1 MINATVALIGKP
13 NTGKSTI
20 FNRIIGERLSIV
32 EDTPGVTRDR
42 IYAKA
47 NWLGK
52 EFRLIDTGG
61 IEIKNASFQEQI
73 RMQAQIAIDEA
84 DLIVYIADGNSGIS
98 QDDQYVCSMLRKSKK
113 KVILA
118 VNKIDDGH
126 MKGKIYDF
134 YALGLGDPIA
144 VSGIHGIGIG
154 DLLDKIVSL
163 LPNKEYESNENQIK
177 FSFVGRPN
185 VGKSSL
191 VNALLDEE
199 RVIISDI
206 SGTTRDA
213 IDTPFEK
220 NGKHYTVIDT
230 AGLKKRGKIYES
242 IDKYAAIRSLDA
254 IDRSDVVC
262 LVLDAKEGIIEQDK
276 NIAGYAYEAGKAI
289 VIVVNKWDA
298 IKKETN
304 TMVEFESKIRNEFKF
319 ISFAPIVFVSALKK
333 TRIEN
338 LFILIE
344 RVYENAS
351 RRIATNVLNTVLM
364 QAVLL
369 NPPKEFNRGVVK
381 VLYANQVETKPPLF
395 VLFVNSS
402 KHLHFSYRRYLEN
415 KIREA
420 FDFEGTPIVFK
431 LKEKSE

>member
-73 RMQAQIAIDEA
+73 RIQAQIAIDEA

-191 VNALLDEE
+191 VNALLNEE

-344 RVYENAS
+344 KVYENAS